1 MYIAWCGV
9 IQVISPSTHHPHST
23 PFAHR
28 RLHFSKDPKHSCLIS
43 FHLARQVVVG
53 MPFLALHPV
62 SYLSKAFELGRVFE
76 FKWTVNWAFLPPEV
90 RTRQY

>member
-1 MYIAWCGV
+1 
-9 IQVISPSTHHPHST
+9 
-23 PFAHR
+23 
-28 RLHFSKDPKHSCLIS
+28 
-43 FHLARQVVVG
+43 